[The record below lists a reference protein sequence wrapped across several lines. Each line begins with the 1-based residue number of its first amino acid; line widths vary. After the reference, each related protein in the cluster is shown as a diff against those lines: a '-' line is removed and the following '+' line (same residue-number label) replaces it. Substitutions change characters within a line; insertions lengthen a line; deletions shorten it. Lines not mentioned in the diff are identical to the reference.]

1 MSRLKRTAT
10 LGCLWQGL
18 GLVGSRGAVLLAS
31 IVFARYVSKEDF
43 GVLNAALAITVFVEM
58 LRVGGV
64 LQALIAHPGEEE
76 RVVPTVYTLAIVS
89 GLVWTGILIL
99 SAPAAGTVLN
109 SPKLVAVL
117 QVMALGQLLDSFR
130 LVPYARL
137 MRAYKFAQQSISDA
151 SGALIGVAAG
161 VASLTFFGPEDR
173 VWSLVTMHLSR
184 VAASVLITNLLSPT
198 IPKLAYE
205 RSVAREITKR
215 GYGILMSNIP
225 SSLLESFSR
234 GAVNW
239 RVGDAAAGV
248 FGLAN
253 GAITPAALVGH
264 AANNTLFPILANH
277 ANDAEKLR
285 SMFVRSV
292 KSIGIAT
299 AGLVAF
305 MIVVMPDGLPIVFSA
320 KWKDAVL
327 PAQILALGAF
337 LRIFTFISTNAML
350 AVGKSVPAA
359 TVWISALGASAIGFA
374 AVPMNQ
380 GDPVLPCAVI
390 ASVAAVASVIGMVS
404 ASRAFQIPAG
414 QLTLAIGQAA
424 LPAVLGGGVG
434 LALLQSGFLE
444 SQPWIRLLTITI
456 LFALVFLPV
465 CGKMMGGGWLSLFS
479 LSGARDLI
487 RMS

>member
-18 GLVGSRGAVLLAS
+18 GLLGSRGAVLLAS
-31 IVFARYVSKEDF
+31 IVFARYVTKEDF

-64 LQALIAHPGEEE
+64 LQALIAHQGHED
-76 RVVPTVYTLAIVS
+76 RVVPTVYTLALSS
-89 GLVWTGILIL
+89 GLLWTGILIL
-99 SAPAAGTVLN
+99 SAPVAGTVLD
-109 SPKLVAVL
+109 SPRLVAVL
-117 QVMALGQLLDSFR
+117 QVMALGQMLDSFR

-161 VASLTFFGPEDR
+161 IVSLSYFGPEDR

-184 VAASVLITNLLSPT
+184 VAASVLITNILCPT

-205 RSVAREITKR
+205 RNVAREITKR

-234 GAVNW
+234 AAVNW

-277 ANDAEKLR
+277 ANDPERLR

-292 KSIGIAT
+292 KSIGMAT
-299 AGLVAF
+299 AGLVAL
-305 MIVVMPDGLPIVFSA
+305 MIVVMPDALPIVFSE
-320 KWKDAVL
+320 KWRDAVL

-350 AVGKSVPAA
+350 AVGKPVPAA
-359 TVWISALGASAIGFA
+359 TVWLSALAGSVIAFAIAPMTHGDPIPPCVVIA
-374 AVPMNQ
+374 AV
-380 GDPVLPCAVI
+380 
-390 ASVAAVASVIGMVS
+390 AAAASVIGMVS
-404 ASRAFQIPAG
+404 ASREFQVPAG
-414 QLTLAIGQAA
+414 QLALVTGQAA

-465 CGKMMGGGWLSLFS
+465 CGKIMGGGWLSLFS
-479 LSGARDLI
+479 LSGARALI
-487 RMS
+487 RMN